1 MTALDTDLLSEVLA
15 GKPTY
20 VQRLAAVDPAE
31 WCVPVVAA
39 AEVLRGWLG
48 AVRQA
53 EAGKG
58 RISLDLAYRQFE
70 RSVQAL
76 APFRLLSYTPAADG
90 LFRQWRAARIRIG
103 TNDLRIAAICIDHG
117 AKLVT
122 RNAQD
127 FVQVPGLTFEVWP

>member
-1 MTALDTDLLSEVLA
+1 MIALDTDVLSEVLA
-15 GKPTY
+15 GKAVDT
-20 VQRLAAVDPAE
+20 QRLAAVDPAE
-31 WCVPVVAA
+31 WCAPVVAA

-70 RSVQAL
+70 RSVRGL
-76 APFRLLSYTPAADG
+76 APFQLLSYTPAADT
-90 LFRQWRAARIRIG
+90 LFRQWRAAKVRIG
-103 TNDLRIAAICIDHG
+103 TNDLRIAAICIDYG

-122 RNAQD
+122 RNARD
-127 FVQVPGLTFEVWP
+127 YAQVPGLTFEVWP